1 MVVISEVKVLSILK
15 IVDIADEI
23 NGKERPNP
31 TPAAHIIEPIKITS
45 NNNFKNL
52 LFILRIPEN
61 VNDELWD
68 FTPFTYY
75 FNLTGN
81 PAATVPVGFD
91 KNMLPIGLQIV
102 GDMGK
107 EFEVLQISKLF
118 EDLLKW
124 NELKAKISV

>member
-1 MVVISEVKVLSILK
+1 MTMVVISEVKFLSILK

-61 VNDELWD
+61 VNDEFEFFD
-68 FTPFTYY
+68 RDKA
-75 FNLTGN
+75 NAKTGKQYILH
-81 PAATVPVGFD
+81 AVG
-91 KNMLPIGLQIV
+91 PQ
-102 GDMGK
+102 
-107 EFEVLQISKLF
+107 
-118 EDLLKW
+118 
-124 NELKAKISV
+124 

>member
-1 MVVISEVKVLSILK
+1 MATTAFEVNKHPQKVGG
-15 IVDIADEI
+15 VD
-23 NGKERPNP
+23 
-31 TPAAHIIEPIKITS
+31 
-45 NNNFKNL
+45 
-52 LFILRIPEN
+52 

-81 PAATVPVGFD
+81 PAATVPIGFD

-118 EDLLKW
+118 EDLFKW
-124 NELKAKISV
+124 PDAKASISV